1 MLAGKNEEHPL
12 DDSVK
17 IELAEE
23 ALAGGWAV
31 AARTAEL
38 TAHLMARPDGPRG
51 EADSIEFMANEII
64 ENAIKFRIPGAG
76 PVTITA
82 RQNGRTLNFDVMNI
96 APFSACAS
104 LAQLRGEIL
113 SKDAGTLLIERIEA
127 NALMSRDEGS
137 GLGVLTLMSDY
148 SAKIDWEV
156 GPSDLN
162 GTAAVTTRV
171 RLPLD

>member
-1 MLAGKNEEHPL
+1 MLAGKDQDHPV

-17 IELAEE
+17 IELAEA

-64 ENAIKFRIPGAG
+64 ENAVKFRVPGAG

-82 RQNGRTLNFDVMNI
+82 RQTGRILHFHVGNI
-96 APFSACAS
+96 APPSASTS
-104 LAQLRGEIL
+104 LAQLREDMAR
-113 SKDAGTLLIERIEA
+113 KDAGTLLIERIEA
-127 NALMSRDEGS
+127 NALISRDEGS

-148 SAKIDWEV
+148 GATIDWEI

-171 RLPLD
+171 SLPLD